1 MQNRCRNDIRVPGL
15 DSGQI
20 SKSQTTA
27 NDADQQNAW
36 NAEKEQDQRRSEVVD
51 ALEFT
56 ASTAWRSFEK
66 VADPGTQGNHCAG
79 RDQQKQ
85 RGTARTD
92 RRSSLIHDK
101 SIIQ

>member
-1 MQNRCRNDIRVPGL
+1 MQNRCRDDIRVPGL

-36 NAEKEQDQRRSEVVD
+36 NAEKDQDQRRSEVVD

-66 VADPGTQGNHCAG
+66 VADPETQGNHCDG

-92 RRSSLIHDK
+92 R
-101 SIIQ
+101 